1 MGAAPDSRDVF
12 EILDSA
18 NEGRIPELI
27 PIRFG
32 RMIRSPFSFYRGAA
46 AVMAYDLARTTNTGI
61 AVQLCGDAHLS
72 NFGLFATPERRL
84 VFSVNDFD
92 ETLPGPWEWDL
103 KRLVTSVIVAGL
115 EIGLSAAECRSAALA
130 TAREYRL
137 RMRAF
142 AGMRLLDIW
151 YHTVDVKAL
160 IRVAARAR
168 GDATQRAVLRARQR
182 DHLRALARLTEIV
195 DGQHRIRHV
204 PPLLLRVDD
213 QQVVQAQVDD
223 VLQGYIASL
232 PEERRPLFSRY
243 RLIDVAMKVVGVG
256 SVGTHCWIGLL
267 HREGVDGATDPI
279 FLQVK
284 EASSSVLEEYLGPS
298 EYAHPGK
305 RVVVG
310 QRLMQAFPDLFLG
323 WTEAPITGRQYYV
336 RQLHD
341 MKGSVDVE
349 RLGPTQLAL
358 YGSTCGWTLARAHA
372 RGGDAAIIT
381 GYLGK
386 AETFDRAVVAFAEQ
400 YARQNLLDYELFVA
414 ACRDREIPLDLDA

>member
-1 MGAAPDSRDVF
+1 MSAAPDSRDVF
-12 EILDSA
+12 EILDSG
-18 NEGRIPELI
+18 NHGRIPELI
-27 PIRFG
+27 PIRYG
-32 RMIRSPFSFYRGAA
+32 RMIRSPFSFFRGAA
-46 AVMAYDLARTTNTGI
+46 AVMAYDLARTPNTGI

-103 KRLVTSVIVAGL
+103 KRLVTSVIVAGI
-115 EIGLSAAECRSAALA
+115 ENGLSDTDCQRAALA

-137 RMRAF
+137 RMRTF

-151 YHTVDVKAL
+151 YHTVDFKAL

-168 GDATQRAVLRARQR
+168 GDVTQRAVVRARQR
-182 DHLRALARLTEIV
+182 DHLRALARLTEVV

-213 QQVVQAQVDD
+213 QQEVQAQVDD
-223 VLQGYIASL
+223 VLQGYISSL

-267 HREGVDGATDPI
+267 HREGVDGAADPI

-284 EASSSVLEEYLGPS
+284 EASPSVLEEYLGPS
-298 EYAHPGK
+298 EYPHPGQ
-305 RVVVG
+305 RVVIG

-323 WTEAPITGRQYYV
+323 WTDAPLTGRQYYV

-341 MKGSVDVE
+341 MKGSVDVD

-372 RGGDAAIIT
+372 RGGEAAIIS

-386 AETFDRAVVAFAEQ
+386 AETFDRAIVAFAQQ
-400 YARQNLLDYELFVA
+400 YARQNIEDYEAFVA
-414 ACRDREIPLDLDA
+414 ACRDREIPLALDA